1 VLFGLKLNGSLGL
14 ETAPIKL
21 IYLAVAQKRREIMK
35 SLIFLAPCLA
45 AYAVSAFAQSS
56 AQITEPQSTDTAKSA
71 AEAQDPQKTS
81 QPKTNNH
88 DRGSAT
94 GGDKT
99 RMVGCILGQ
108 DGKYILVTRK
118 QSSVVKLNSAED
130 LKSYVGH
137 KVKVTVTNNPV
148 AIQSDA
154 SRFLGKH
161 QRNTDSDQAK
171 SDI

>member
-1 VLFGLKLNGSLGL
+1 
-14 ETAPIKL
+14 
-21 IYLAVAQKRREIMK
+21 MK

-56 AQITEPQSTDTAKSA
+56 AQITDRQSPDTAKTA

-81 QPKTNNH
+81 QPKTNSH
-88 DRGSAT
+88 DRGNAT

-108 DGKYILVTRK
+108 DGKYILVTKK

-137 KVKVTVTNNPV
+137 KVKVVGTNNPAV
-148 AIQSDA
+148 QSDA
-154 SRFLGKH
+154 NNSSASSGTLTVTKLKG
-161 QRNTDSDQAK
+161 
-171 SDI
+171 DI